1 MQPGPP
7 SDPPSPNTTNST
19 VPSLPHDQT
28 INQPLVGISGLSFI
42 LAMQSMPLLFRQ
54 SLRTSANL
62 SRTSRPIRPP
72 TFPRSAVSPKT
83 LIPPPTTTTRAF
95 SVCLQTQ
102 FRSNPATY
110 ASPNEPDHL
119 KDKEKHAEQP
129 PQNAADTPWTDA
141 IPKPDVLTGEQ
152 QQPPPAA
159 EKESL
164 YKSTEEPGKTGADRT
179 HDGGLPSY
187 MEDRRSQFS
196 KQFSTMMDN
205 LQSNVFVAGQR
216 LNDLTGYSSIES
228 LKRDIHNQG
237 M

>member
-1 MQPGPP
+1 
-7 SDPPSPNTTNST
+7 
-19 VPSLPHDQT
+19 
-28 INQPLVGISGLSFI
+28 
-42 LAMQSMPLLFRQ
+42 MPLLFRQ